1 MFSVMFICLS
11 VHRHW
16 SHHTWSQ
23 SPSVQDPSLS
33 RGSSLTPSSPDMF
46 KLVQFRP
53 HCTGIPPSPQDIFK
67 LSIMKKSGR
76 LVSYWSFLK
85 RLRLYWK
92 NLFFYLFELFSNT
105 RGISIV
111 RLRFLCLI
119 SLNVLLFPNL
129 TENNFLCWFTF
140 SKTHCFFLTIICA

>member
-11 VHRHW
+11 VHRVIPPYMVPVPLCTGPQPQPRFQPHPPPTC
-16 SHHTWSQ
+16 SNLFNFDLTVQ
-23 SPSVQDPSLS
+23 ESPS
-33 RGSSLTPSSPDMF
+33 
-46 KLVQFRP
+46 K
-53 HCTGIPPSPQDIFK
+53 DIFK

-76 LVSYWSFLK
+76 LVSFWSFLK

-92 NLFFYLFELFSNT
+92 SLFFYLFELFSNP

-111 RLRFLCLI
+111 CLWFLCLI

-140 SKTHCFFLTIICA
+140 SKTHCFVLAIICA

>member
-11 VHRHW
+11 VHRVI
-16 SHHTWSQ
+16 
-23 SPSVQDPSLS
+23 PPYMVPVPL
-33 RGSSLTPSSPDMF
+33 
-46 KLVQFRP
+46 
-53 HCTGIPPSPQDIFK
+53 CTGPQPQPRFQPHPLLPRHVQTCSISTSLYRNPPPKDIFK

-92 NLFFYLFELFSNT
+92 SLFFYLFELFSNT

-140 SKTHCFFLTIICA
+140 SKTNCFFLTIICA